1 MGTQNEPLDGEIP
14 DFFFNCM
21 GSTAEAAKYVKGIA
35 VHWYGNAYT
44 PASLLT
50 KTHEMF
56 PDRFILATEACSGSM
71 PWETEKVILGSWE
84 RLEDYAKDISEDL
97 NNWST

>member
-1 MGTQNEPLDGEIP
+1 MLNLEVLS
-14 DFFFNCM
+14 N
-21 GSTAEAAKYVKGIA
+21 AEAAKYVKGIA

-56 PDRFILATEACSGSM
+56 PDRFILATEACSG
-71 PWETEKVILGSWE
+71 
-84 RLEDYAKDISEDL
+84 
-97 NNWST
+97 